1 MARPCL
7 DNPRVPLVTSVAV
20 LGWEAMPECCASAPG
35 GLRWTGEKLQPVSN
49 IKGLFCKECGREYPA
64 EPLNVCDFCFG
75 PLEVTY
81 DYEAIARVVSR
92 ERISQGP
99 HSIWRYHD
107 LLPADA
113 ENAVDINAGFTPLIK
128 SKNLARVLGLDEL
141 YIKND
146 TVNPSFSFKDRVVAV
161 ASTKALEFGFD
172 TLACASTGNLAGSV
186 AAHAARAGM
195 RAFVFIPA
203 DLESGKIIGA
213 AVYGPTLIA
222 VDGSYDDVNR
232 LCSELSDNYNWA
244 FVNINMRPYYAEGSK
259 TLGYEVAEQ
268 LGWRAPDNC
277 VVPVASGSLLT
288 KIWKGLNEFSDLGL
302 IGPVNTR
309 MFASQ
314 AAGCSPVVTA
324 FEANDFAIRPVKP
337 NTIAKSLAIGNP
349 ADGYYALKVIDE
361 SKGYAY
367 AVPEEEVVEGIKL
380 LAQTEGIFTEPA
392 GGVVVAA
399 LKRLVEMGQ
408 IKPSETTVAFITGNG
423 YKTQEVVQDAAGPV
437 LIKPTFASFEETI
450 SVRS

>member
-1 MARPCL
+1 MSYTKC
-7 DNPRVPLVTSVAV
+7 
-20 LGWEAMPECCASAPG
+20 
-35 GLRWTGEKLQPVSN
+35 
-49 IKGLFCKECGREYPA
+49 LFCKECGREYPA

-81 DYEAIARVVSR
+81 DYDAIAKVISR
-92 ERISQGP
+92 DQISQGP
-99 HSIWRYHD
+99 RSMWRYHH

-113 ENAVDINAGFTPLIK
+113 ENAVDLNAGFTPLVK
-128 SKNLARVLGLDEL
+128 AKNLARYLGLEEL
-141 YIKND
+141 YLKND

-203 DLESGKIIGA
+203 DLEKGKIVGA
-213 AVYGPTLIA
+213 AVYGPNLIA

-259 TLGYEVAEQ
+259 TLGFEVAEQ

-288 KIWKGLNEFSDLGL
+288 KIWKGLNEFSSLGL
-302 IGPVNTR
+302 IGDVKTR
-309 MFASQ
+309 MFVSQ
-314 AAGCSPVVTA
+314 AEGCSPIVSA

-349 ADGYYALKVIDE
+349 ADGYFALKVLEE
-361 SKGYAY
+361 SNGSAY
-367 AVPEEEVVEGIKL
+367 AVPEEDVVQGIKD
-380 LAQTEGIFTEPA
+380 LAEMEGIFTEPA
-392 GGVVVAA
+392 GGVVIAT
-399 LKRLVEMGQ
+399 LKHLVQTGQ
-408 IKPSETTVAFITGNG
+408 IKPWETTVAFITGNG
-423 YKTQEVVQDAAGPV
+423 YKTQEVVEYAARPV
-437 LIKPTFASFEETI
+437 LIKPTFAAFEEAV
-450 SVRS
+450 SVRP